1 MKVGDKVKLI
11 ESPYSLFV
19 NGGVYTVMKYLEGEA
34 CSVYLQDPWYEDCE
48 LYDGLWP
55 FLESEVELIK

>member
-11 ESPYSLFV
+11 ESPYSLFI
-19 NGGVYTVMKYLEGEA
+19 NGEVYTVMEYLEGGPYP
-34 CSVYLQDPWYEDCE
+34 VYLQDPWYEDCE
-48 LYDGLWP
+48 LDDGLWP